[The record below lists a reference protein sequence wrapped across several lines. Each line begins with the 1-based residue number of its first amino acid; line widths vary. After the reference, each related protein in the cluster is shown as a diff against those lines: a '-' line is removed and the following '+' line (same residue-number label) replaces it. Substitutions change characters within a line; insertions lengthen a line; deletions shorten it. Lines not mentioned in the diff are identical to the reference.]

1 MATFSPAE
9 SAKATLGVAGA
20 SDSTAVKFNKG
31 INPSDTVP
39 AESIRAGMIELASV
53 VQTGKTYTYAKRAVT
68 EYYEPNN

>member
-9 SAKATLGVAGA
+9 SAKATLGVEGA
-20 SDSTAVKFNKG
+20 SDSASVKFNKG
-31 INPSDTVP
+31 INPADTVP

-68 EYYEPNN
+68 EYYEPNI

>member
-9 SAKATLGVAGA
+9 SAKATLGIEGA
-20 SDSTAVKFNKG
+20 SDNLGVKFNKG
-31 INPSDTVP
+31 INSSDTVP

-68 EYYEPNN
+68 EYYDPND

>member
-9 SAKATLGVAGA
+9 SAKATLGIEGA
-20 SDSTAVKFNKG
+20 SDNSGVKFNKG
-31 INPSDTVP
+31 INSSDTVP

-68 EYYEPNN
+68 EYYDPND